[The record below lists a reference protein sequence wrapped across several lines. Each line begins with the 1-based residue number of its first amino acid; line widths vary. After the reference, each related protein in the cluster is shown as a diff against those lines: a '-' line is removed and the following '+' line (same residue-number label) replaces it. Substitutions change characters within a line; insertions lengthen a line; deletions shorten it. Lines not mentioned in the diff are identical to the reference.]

1 MGSYLRLVHFVV
13 VFRQCGSL
21 LLVSERD
28 ADRILRLMKSP
39 MHLSSPVAPLPYDI
53 VDLTY
58 CKLAVTDPAA
68 YRRLGPALPQWLP
81 EVIQN
86 DGFVQLV
93 CSVEG
98 LNTRPRNKEQL

>member
-1 MGSYLRLVHFVV
+1 MGP
-13 VFRQCGSL
+13 
-21 LLVSERD
+21 E
-28 ADRILRLMKSP
+28 ISP
-39 MHLSSPVAPLPYDI
+39 A
-53 VDLTY
+53 LTY

-93 CSVEG
+93 SVQLFSGGTEDKTEEQRAALKFILNDRSEVRNLKAREAALALTEIRG
-98 LNTRPRNKEQL
+98 LKHCLARRATLSM